1 MRKATVSRKTK
12 ETDITLTLCLDGSGK
27 TDIDTGIGFFDHMLT
42 ALAVHGGMDLAVKCR
57 GDLNVDGHHTVEDIG
72 IVFGKALSE
81 ALGDKKGIRSFGC
94 AYVPMDESLAR
105 SVIDLSGRAYLNFDA
120 TGLSGMIGGDDSS
133 LTEEFFTAVCSNAF
147 MNAHIDVIRGRNA
160 HHICEAV
167 FKSFARAL
175 KEAKKVTGDD
185 IPSTKGSL

>member
-1 MRKATVSRKTK
+1 M
-12 ETDITLTLCLDGSGK
+12 
-27 TDIDTGIGFFDHMLT
+27 
-42 ALAVHGGMDLAVKCR
+42 
-57 GDLNVDGHHTVEDIG
+57 
-72 IVFGKALSE
+72 
-81 ALGDKKGIRSFGC
+81 
-94 AYVPMDESLAR
+94 
-105 SVIDLSGRAYLNFDA
+105 IDLSGRAYLNFDA
-120 TGLSGMIGGDDSS
+120 TGLSGMIGGYDSS

>member
-81 ALGDKKGIRSFGC
+81 ALGDKKGIRRFGC

-120 TGLSGMIGGDDSS
+120 TGLSGMIGGYDSS

-175 KEAKKVTGDD
+175 KEAKEVTGDD

>member
-27 TDIDTGIGFFDHMLT
+27 ADIDTGIGFFDHMLT

-72 IVFGKALSE
+72 IVLGKALSE
-81 ALGDKKGIRSFGC
+81 TLGDKKGIRRFGC

-105 SVIDLSGRAYLNFDA
+105 SVIDLSGRAYLCFDA
-120 TGLSGMIGGDDSS
+120 PGLDGMIGGYDSS

-175 KEAKKVTGDD
+175 KEAKEVTGDD

>member
-81 ALGDKKGIRSFGC
+81 ALGDKKGIRRFGC

-105 SVIDLSGRAYLNFDA
+105 SVIDLSGRAYLNSDA
-120 TGLSGMIGGDDSS
+120 TGLSGMIGGYDSS